1 MEAPAAEQA
10 QATVSKTAVTEN
22 SEHASFFGQVNQMF
36 DRAAAHTDYPPGLL
50 NQVKVCNN
58 ICRIEFPIKRDN
70 GDIEVVRAFR
80 SEHSH
85 HKTPTKGGIRYAMN
99 VNEDE
104 VMALAALMTYKC
116 AIVDVPFGGAKG
128 GLKIDRSDYS
138 DHELENITRRY
149 TFELMRKNFIGPGLD
164 VPAPDYGTGPTEM
177 SWILDTYN
185 QTADDPLNAIAC
197 VTGKPVGQG
206 GVRGRTEA
214 TGRGVFY
221 GVREACRFEADM
233 RRRDLSTGL
242 EDKTVIVQGLGNV
255 GSYAARFLQEGGAT
269 VVGVSEIEGALYD
282 EDGLDVDALLEH
294 RAQTGSIRGFQG
306 GQFTERSAEALEWE
320 CDVLIPAAL
329 EGVITEANA
338 PRIKAKIIGEAANGP
353 VTNAADK
360 ILREKNVMIL
370 PDVYLNAGGVT
381 VSYFEWLRNLSHVR
395 FGRMSKR
402 FEKRSAER
410 ILKSVEELTGDR
422 FPQHVFED
430 VATGASEE
438 DLVNSGLEETM
449 VHAYQEIRN
458 IADREA
464 VDLRTAAFI
473 NAIEKIGEAYGE
485 LGIFP

>member
-10 QATVSKTAVTEN
+10 EATASASDTSSSHE
-22 SEHASFFGQVNQMF
+22 SFFDQVNQMF
-36 DRAAAHTDYPPGLL
+36 DRAAAHTDHPAGLL
-50 NQVKVCNN
+50 NQMKICNN
-58 ICRIEFPIKRDN
+58 ICRFEFPLERDN
-70 GDIEVVRAFR
+70 GEIEVVRAFR

-85 HKTPTKGGIRYAMN
+85 HKTPTKGGIRYADN

-104 VMALAALMTYKC
+104 VMALSALMTYKC

-128 GLKIDRSDYS
+128 GIKIDRSGYS
-138 DHELENITRRY
+138 QQELENITRRY
-149 TFELMRKNFIGPGLD
+149 TFELMRKNFIGPGVD
-164 VPAPDYGTGPTEM
+164 VPAPDYGTGPKEM

-185 QTADDPLNAIAC
+185 QTAADPLNAIAC

-221 GVREACRFEADM
+221 GIREACNFEADM
-233 RRRDLSTGL
+233 EKRGLSTGL
-242 EDKTVIVQGLGNV
+242 ADKTVVVQGLGNV
-255 GSYAARFLQEGGAT
+255 GSYAARFLEEGGAT
-269 VVGVSEIEGALYD
+269 VIGVSEMEGALYD
-282 EDGLDVDALLEH
+282 EDGLDVDALLAYREE
-294 RAQTGSIRGFQG
+294 TGSIEGFG
-306 GQFTERSAEALEWE
+306 SGQFTETSAEALEWE
-320 CDVLIPAAL
+320 CDVLVPAAL

-360 ILREKNVMIL
+360 LLRQKNVMIL

-410 ILKSVEELTGDR
+410 ILSSVEDLMGES
-422 FPQHVFED
+422 FPDHVFAD

-449 VHAYQEIRN
+449 VHAYTEIRN
-458 IADREA
+458 IAAKEG

-473 NAIEKIGEAYGE
+473 SAIDKIGVAYGE